1 MAKTFT
7 CFVCVCVCVYGG
19 GGGGGYEGEV
29 GGGGGADKY
38 RDVWQ
43 GFNVAEYAMGRGT
56 LELLQLQE
64 GEEGLQK
71 TST

>member
-7 CFVCVCVCVYGG
+7 CFVCVCVGG
-19 GGGGGYEGEV
+19 W

-38 RDVWQ
+38 REVWQ
-43 GFNVAEYAMGRGT
+43 GLNVAEYAMGRGT
-56 LELLQLQE
+56 LEILQLQE